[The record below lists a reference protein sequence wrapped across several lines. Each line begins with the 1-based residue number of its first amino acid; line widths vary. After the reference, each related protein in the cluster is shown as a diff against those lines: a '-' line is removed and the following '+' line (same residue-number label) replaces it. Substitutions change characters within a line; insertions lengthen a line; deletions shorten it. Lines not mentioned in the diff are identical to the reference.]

1 MIADDFFFFSSE
13 GDMQEKANILVTELF
28 DTELIG
34 EGALPSYE
42 HAHLHLV
49 QVRAKSFNKMIL
61 CSFIFFY

>member
-1 MIADDFFFFSSE
+1 MPEDAVMILNFFFSSD

-49 QVRAKSFNKMIL
+49 QVRAMSVVLLF
-61 CSFIFFY
+61 